1 MKLKQQPRAARGRV
15 TTRRPPRRPL
25 RALTSRRGA
34 ARPGVPLGRRIAARL
49 PSLARIAAVLGA
61 AAAAGALVALLGGP
75 WLRVSDV
82 AYGGQRYTAA
92 DDLDR
97 ILADARGQSVLA
109 VDTAAI
115 RARIERLPAV
125 ASASVRATVFG
136 ELQAT
141 VREHEAAFV
150 WHTASSRFLGAS
162 DGTVFAEVG
171 TNEALSADVAGLP
184 QIRDERFVARLIT
197 VGDVIDASVLE
208 TALRVVA
215 IDPATLGSAATYLT
229 LRLDDEFGFR
239 LVSQAPA
246 WEVALGAYGTDPTE
260 TSADAAARLDRQVAA
275 VRTLFAERS
284 EADIGWVDVRNP
296 GKVYFRAKG

>member
-1 MKLKQQPRAARGRV
+1 MKLKQQPRAARGRA
-15 TTRRPPRRPL
+15 TARRPRRRPL

-49 PSLARIAAVLGA
+49 PSLSRIGAVLGA
-61 AAAAGALVALLGGP
+61 AAAAGALVALLTGP
-75 WLRVSDV
+75 WVRVADV

-97 ILADARGQSVLA
+97 ILAEARGQSVLA

-125 ASASVRATVFG
+125 ES
-136 ELQAT
+136 AT
-141 VREHEAAFV
+141 VRASVFGALEATVHEHEAAFV

-162 DGTVFAEVG
+162 NGTVFAEVAA
-171 TNEALSADVAGLP
+171 NEALPADVAGLP

-197 VGDVIDASVLE
+197 VGDVIEASVLE

-215 IDPATLGSAATYLT
+215 IDPATLGSAATHLT

-260 TSADAAARLDRQVAA
+260 SSADAAARLDRQIAA
-275 VRTLFAERS
+275 VRTLFAERP
-284 EADIGWVDVRNP
+284 EAEIGWVDVRNP